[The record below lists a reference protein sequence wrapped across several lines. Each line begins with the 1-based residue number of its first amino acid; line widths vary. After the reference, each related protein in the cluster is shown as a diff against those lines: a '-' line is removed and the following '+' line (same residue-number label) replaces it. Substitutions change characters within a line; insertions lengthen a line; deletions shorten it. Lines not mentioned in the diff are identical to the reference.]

1 MGSQMLESNDL
12 GTKGYTPVNTV
23 PSGTMLAE
31 AEGEMRVY
39 EKRYEMS
46 SERMAV
52 LLEADAIRPTAEVLK
67 WYATFQGA
75 KLLRAK
81 TPTTG
86 TPGTTT

>member
-1 MGSQMLESNDL
+1 MLETNNSE
-12 GTKGYTPVNTV
+12 TKRHTPVHNLA
-23 PSGTMLAE
+23 PGTMLADVE
-31 AEGEMRVY
+31 SEMRVY

-67 WYATFQGA
+67 WYAAFQGA